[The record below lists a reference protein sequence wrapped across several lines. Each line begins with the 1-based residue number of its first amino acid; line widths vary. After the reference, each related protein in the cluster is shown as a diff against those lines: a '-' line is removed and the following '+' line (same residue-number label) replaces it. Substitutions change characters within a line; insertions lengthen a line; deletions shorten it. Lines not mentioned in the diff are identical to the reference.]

1 MEKVI
6 LCFGDSNTWGYDPIA
21 SSDSP
26 FPKRHPWPKRWT
38 GVCSEI
44 LGEGFRVIE
53 EGQNGRTTVHEDPLM
68 PNTNGQVYLPS
79 CLESHKPIDLVVVML
94 GTNDLKAKFNLSA
107 KEIAAGAGLLVGLI
121 QQSVA
126 GLEGQAPRVL
136 LVTPPLVEDPSKLPN
151 LAEKFAGSFEKSRAF
166 PEAYQ
171 EVASQ
176 LCCSFLNIQPAIK
189 TSHVDGLHLEEGE
202 HLKLGQLVADAI
214 QREFSA

>member
-1 MEKVI
+1 
-6 LCFGDSNTWGYDPIA
+6 
-21 SSDSP
+21 
-26 FPKRHPWPKRWT
+26 
-38 GVCSEI
+38 

-202 HLKLGQLVADAI
+202 HLKLGQLLADAI